1 MQGASPPDG
10 RTVGERRASP
20 KREKPR
26 RRKKPRKA
34 SRGAGAPHRTPSDAP
49 GSNSPARPEDAV
61 QAGVSARNFR
71 ARWGESRPRMHR
83 RPCRP
88 RALSVRLQARR
99 RECGSRATLS
109 RHAAVSMHLRGL
121 NPSRRCLN
129 PAEAFAGRRFRS
141 VSLPCARIRKRRDGF
156 RTNGRR
162 AERTDAKDRGRSGI
176 IGRASARNSERA
188 LQGRRKRAQT
198 DPCGS
203 SARNF
208 EVRRAGTFL
217 FRKRPDVFAR
227 LCARWPHRTIRSASR
242 SFGTPSAGWA
252 NEKNFTFRATEA
264 GCRPASVLAAA
275 AARAASSRFG
285 NSPRLLRRFDRLEK
299 TFSARPF
306 ARLPAGEQAR
316 GRAPSAPIHARMRE
330 RVNPPPRSPRR
341 TRALSFLPCR
351 T

>member
-1 MQGASPPDG
+1 M
-10 RTVGERRASP
+10 
-20 KREKPR
+20 
-26 RRKKPRKA
+26 
-34 SRGAGAPHRTPSDAP
+34 
-49 GSNSPARPEDAV
+49 

-141 VSLPCARIRKRRDGF
+141 VSLPDARIRKRRDGF

-162 AERTDAKDRGRSGI
+162 AERMEAKDRGRSGI
-176 IGRASARNSERA
+176 TGRASARNSERA
-188 LQGRRKRAQT
+188 LQGRPKRAQT

-252 NEKNFTFRATEA
+252 NEKTLPSGQRKPAAGPLPCSRPQRRA
-264 GCRPASVLAAA
+264 R
-275 AARAASSRFG
+275 
-285 NSPRLLRRFDRLEK
+285 
-299 TFSARPF
+299 
-306 ARLPAGEQAR
+306 RLPASGTARASCAASTDLKKPSQPDPSLGSLPGSKLEAEPQAR
-316 GRAPSAPIHARMRE
+316 QSMRE
-330 RVNPPPRSPRR
+330 CANG
-341 TRALSFLPCR
+341 
-351 T
+351 

>member
-1 MQGASPPDG
+1 M
-10 RTVGERRASP
+10 
-20 KREKPR
+20 
-26 RRKKPRKA
+26 
-34 SRGAGAPHRTPSDAP
+34 
-49 GSNSPARPEDAV
+49 

-71 ARWGESRPRMHR
+71 ALWGESRPRMHR

-141 VSLPCARIRKRRDGF
+141 VSLPDARIRKRRDGF

-162 AERTDAKDRGRSGI
+162 AERMEAKDRGRSGI

-188 LQGRRKRAQT
+188 LQGRPKRAQT

-242 SFGTPSAGWA
+242 SFGMPSAGWA
-252 NEKNFTFRATEA
+252 NEKKLYLQGNGSRLPARFRARSRSGARGVFPLREQPAPLAPLRPTLKNLLSPTLRSA
-264 GCRPASVLAAA
+264 PCRG
-275 AARAASSRFG
+275 ASSRP
-285 NSPRLLRRFDRLEK
+285 SPKRANPCENARTGEPAAAFAAPN
-299 TFSARPF
+299 ARPF
-306 ARLPAGEQAR
+306 ISALPDVKTG
-316 GRAPSAPIHARMRE
+316 
-330 RVNPPPRSPRR
+330 
-341 TRALSFLPCR
+341 
-351 T
+351 

>member
-1 MQGASPPDG
+1 M
-10 RTVGERRASP
+10 
-20 KREKPR
+20 
-26 RRKKPRKA
+26 
-34 SRGAGAPHRTPSDAP
+34 
-49 GSNSPARPEDAV
+49 

-141 VSLPCARIRKRRDGF
+141 VSLPDARIRKRRDGF

-162 AERTDAKDRGRSGI
+162 AERMEAKDRGRSGI

-188 LQGRRKRAQT
+188 LQGRPKRAQT

-252 NEKNFTFRATEA
+252 NEKTLPSGQRKPAAGPLPCSRPQRRA
-264 GCRPASVLAAA
+264 RRLPASGT
-275 AARAASSRFG
+275 ARASCAASTD
-285 NSPRLLRRFDRLEK
+285 LKK

-330 RVNPPPRSPRR
+330 RVNPPPHSPRR

>member
-1 MQGASPPDG
+1 
-10 RTVGERRASP
+10 
-20 KREKPR
+20 
-26 RRKKPRKA
+26 
-34 SRGAGAPHRTPSDAP
+34 
-49 GSNSPARPEDAV
+49 
-61 QAGVSARNFR
+61 
-71 ARWGESRPRMHR
+71 
-83 RPCRP
+83 
-88 RALSVRLQARR
+88 
-99 RECGSRATLS
+99 
-109 RHAAVSMHLRGL
+109 MHLRGL

-141 VSLPCARIRKRRDGF
+141 VSLPDARIRKRRDGF

-162 AERTDAKDRGRSGI
+162 AERMEAKDRGRSGI

-188 LQGRRKRAQT
+188 IQGRPKRAQT

-208 EVRRAGTFL
+208 EVRRAGAFL

-330 RVNPPPRSPRR
+330 RVNPPPHSPRR

>member
-1 MQGASPPDG
+1 M
-10 RTVGERRASP
+10 
-20 KREKPR
+20 
-26 RRKKPRKA
+26 
-34 SRGAGAPHRTPSDAP
+34 
-49 GSNSPARPEDAV
+49 

-109 RHAAVSMHLRGL
+109 RHAAVSMHFRGL

-141 VSLPCARIRKRRDGF
+141 VSLPDARIRKRRDGF

-162 AERTDAKDRGRSGI
+162 AERMEAKDRGRSGI

-188 LQGRRKRAQT
+188 LQGRPKRAQT

-252 NEKNFTFRATEA
+252 NEKK
-264 GCRPASVLAAA
+264 LYLQ
-275 AARAASSRFG
+275 G
-285 NSPRLLRRFDRLEK
+285 NGS
-299 TFSARPF
+299 
-306 ARLPAGEQAR
+306 RLPARFRAR
-316 GRAPSAPIHARMRE
+316 GRSGARGVFPLREQPAPLAPLR
-330 RVNPPPRSPRR
+330 P
-341 TRALSFLPCR
+341 T
-351 T
+351 